1 MHRVIGN
8 GLLTYKNST
17 WCQKWDIEMERIKP
31 PNEMDFSTMD
41 GTSVAEKWR
50 RWRQTMELF
59 IELSMSGKSEKE
71 KCSAF
76 LYIIGQAGRDIFN
89 AFVLTAEER
98 DKVKI
103 LFAKFENYC
112 KPKRNVTV
120 ERYKF
125 NTRMQAAEE
134 SIDQFVTALRLIAK
148 DCDFKL
154 LEDDLI
160 RDRIVCGTNSDR
172 VKEHLLREHD
182 LTLDKAINICRSTEE
197 SKKQLK
203 TMSEEKA
210 DPMVHA
216 VKPAPANSE
225 EKSSIPHGKIDR
237 CRNCGL
243 KHGRDS
249 CPACGRKC
257 HKCHRMNHFAKL
269 CRSGQVTTIGK
280 DEETSDG
287 KQ

>member
-1 MHRVIGN
+1 MIEFFEVAIEISVHRVIGSD
-8 GLLTYKNST
+8 LLTCKNST
-17 WCQKWDIEMERIKP
+17 WCQKWDFEMEHIKP
-31 PNEMDFSTMD
+31 PNEMDFSTVD

-59 IELSMSGKSEKE
+59 IELSMSDKSEKE
-71 KCSAF
+71 KCNAF
-76 LYIIGQAGRDIFN
+76 LYIIGQAGRNIFN
-89 AFVLTAEER
+89 AFVLTAEEQ
-98 DKVKI
+98 DKINV
-103 LFAKFENYC
+103 LFAKFESYC

-172 VKEHLLREHD
+172 VKERLLREHD

-197 SKKQLK
+197 SKKQLES
-203 TMSEEKA
+203 MSEEKA
-210 DPMVHA
+210 DPKVHA
-216 VKPAPANSE
+216 VKPAPAGSE
-225 EKSSIPHGKIDR
+225 EKSSTPHGKIDR

-243 KHGRDS
+243 QHGRDS
-249 CPACGRKC
+249 CPARGRKC
-257 HKCHRMNHFAKL
+257 H
-269 CRSGQVTTIGK
+269 
-280 DEETSDG
+280 
-287 KQ
+287 